1 MKIPLEIRY
10 LRRTGPALSAAMLL
24 GLTLAGCTDETGD
37 PPAGHV
43 LDAQQQALERAR
55 AVEDEVQ
62 DAARRQA
69 ERIEEAEGG
78 AR

>member
-1 MKIPLEIRY
+1 MKIPPEIRN
-10 LRRTGPALSAAMLL
+10 LRRAGPLLAAAILL

-37 PPAGHV
+37 APAGHV

-55 AVEDEVQ
+55 GVEDEVQ

-69 ERIEEAEGG
+69 ERIEKAEGG
-78 AR
+78 AP